1 MKFNL
6 SMLLLC
12 LTTCLAYNGCAGC
25 RPDHPQIHD
34 TTTPPSPHAPESNAP
49 ISQETLPPD
58 TQPIDTPS
66 LDTPQ
71 NADTTDKNVQTEWP
85 PTDEEIVSSKTIPDY
100 AKYALAIDRALGC
113 DTLAYDSPE
122 YTYNVKEYDFIST
135 SIYDCTEPKNPNLL
149 NMLIQNKADINAY
162 NAHGR
167 TLLSMTLTGIG
178 NEEFHEN
185 PMFELLLASGADITK
200 PDADGTTILMKTLF
214 YDTAEKFIAAGGDIH
229 AKDKQGHNALDLQ
242 KAIRLEMDGEDIVDE
257 DGHTWHMPFFWEEN
271 TMGCHN
277 DDEIEE
283 AEAAGQPLPDCYTYA
298 DLIRRNVDQIIT
310 RLENMTPKESPNP

>member
-1 MKFNL
+1 MDV
-6 SMLLLC
+6 
-12 LTTCLAYNGCAGC
+12 
-25 RPDHPQIHD
+25 PDAVQTIPKS
-34 TTTPPSPHAPESNAP
+34 TTPPLPHRHTPQNPTPPFHRKRSLP
-49 ISQETLPPD
+49 TRSQSTLPPS
-58 TQPIDTPS
+58 TH
-66 LDTPQ
+66 PQ

-135 SIYDCTEPKNPNLL
+135 SIYDCIEPKNPNLL

-185 PMFELLLASGADITK
+185 PMFELLLVSGADITK

-271 TMGCHN
+271 TMDCHN

-283 AEAAGQPLPDCYTYA
+283 AEAAGQPIPDCYTYA

-310 RLENMTPKESPNP
+310 RLENMTPKDSPNP